1 MPIFLFAFPKP
12 ERAGFPTAREL
23 AELLVEIRRAEML
36 HLDSHVQRSEAMH
49 HVAQHAIT
57 AGMSMV
63 PRRLGRQ
70 RVFDE
75 RVAPQAARQLA
86 RVMDERERAE
96 R

>member
-1 MPIFLFAFPKP
+1 MEALLFAFRKP
-12 ERAGFPTAREL
+12 RIPGFPTAREL
-23 AELLVEIRRAEML
+23 AELLVEIRRVEML
-36 HLDSHVQRSEAMH
+36 HLDSHVQRSQAMH

-63 PRRLGRQ
+63 PTRLGRQ

-75 RVAPQAARQLA
+75 RVAPQAARQFA
-86 RVMDERERAE
+86 RVMDERSR